1 MKGFE
6 KEKNQRS
13 YPIWESLRFYVII
26 LVVTAIILFILISLN
41 HAAYLLENILPAV
54 LSLLNAIVAY
64 IITKQDQGNRTYKQM
79 MNRIKTWTIIRF
91 VSMALIIVLAIIT
104 QLVEPLQFIFSFI
117 GFYILHQV
125 IEISILQK
133 EVK

>member
-6 KEKNQRS
+6 KERKHRS
-13 YPIWESLRFYVII
+13 NPLWSSLRFYVII
-26 LVVTAIILFILISLN
+26 LAVTAIILSILISLN
-41 HAAYLLENILPAV
+41 HAQYLLENILPALV
-54 LSLLNAIVAY
+54 SLLNAIVAY
-64 IITKQDQGNRTYKQM
+64 IITKQDQGKRSYKQM
-79 MNRIKTWTIIRF
+79 MDRIKTWTIIRF
-91 VSMALIIVLAIIT
+91 VSMAVIFVLAIIT

>member
-6 KEKNQRS
+6 KEKKHRAN
-13 YPIWESLRFYVII
+13 PTWESLRFYVMI
-26 LVVTAIILFILISLN
+26 LLVTAILLSVLILMN
-41 HAAYLLENILPAV
+41 HAEYILENMLSAII
-54 LSLLNAIVAY
+54 SLLNAIVAY
-64 IITKQDQGNRTYKQM
+64 SITKQEQGKRSYQQM
-79 MNRIKTWTIIRF
+79 MDRIKTWTIIRF
-91 VSMALIIVLAIIT
+91 VSMAAIIVLAIIT